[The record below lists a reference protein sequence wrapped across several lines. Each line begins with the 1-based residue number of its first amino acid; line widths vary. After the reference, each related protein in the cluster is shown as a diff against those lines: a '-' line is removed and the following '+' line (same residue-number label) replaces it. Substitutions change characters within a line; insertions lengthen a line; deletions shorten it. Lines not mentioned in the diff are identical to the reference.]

1 MNARQASNFGPRA
14 SLKIVD
20 SIRDE
25 VRAGKIK
32 TPGDIRQQL
41 KAAIISVLQPPSS
54 SELNLGGSK
63 TSVILVIGVNGGGK
77 TTTIGKLAY
86 KLGSDGAKVHF
97 YFKTVGVQARRPAS
111 ILKAVLLWGL
121 PPPPA
126 GSVPCRD

>member
-1 MNARQASNFGPRA
+1 M
-14 SLKIVD
+14 D

-25 VRAGKIK
+25 VRAGKIN

-86 KLGSDGAKVHF
+86 KLGTDGAKVHF
-97 YFKTVGVQARRPAS
+97 CFRPVGVQ
-111 ILKAVLLWGL
+111 
-121 PPPPA
+121 
-126 GSVPCRD
+126 